1 MERPA
6 ERRHQPLQS
15 DPSGPSGLARLDTS
29 HVCVFVLAGSLSWPL
44 QNLGP
49 FTAFVPINKA
59 FRGTPV
65 RTRRPPRPQG
75 HARSVTL
82 LFVLQVSSL
91 TADPSKARYLC
102 QLHLAAGVMTLD
114 TLKKSD
120 EFYTLTGKSA
130 EMDTSGGVRAGA
142 AVA

>member
-1 MERPA
+1 MAAA
-6 ERRHQPLQS
+6 EPGALHRLRAHQQGVPRDAGEDPQS
-15 DPSGPSGLARLDTS
+15 PR
-29 HVCVFVLAGSLSWPL
+29 
-44 QNLGP
+44 
-49 FTAFVPINKA
+49 
-59 FRGTPV
+59 
-65 RTRRPPRPQG
+65 PRPQG